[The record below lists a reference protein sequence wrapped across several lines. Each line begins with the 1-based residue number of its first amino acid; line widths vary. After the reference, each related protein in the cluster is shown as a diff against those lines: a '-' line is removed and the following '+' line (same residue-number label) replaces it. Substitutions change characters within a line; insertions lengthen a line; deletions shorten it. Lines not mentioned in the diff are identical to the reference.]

1 MTDTAAISEKPAP
14 ARVRRLTTVRIL
26 RVLAAASLIV
36 PLVILVSIGW
46 LDWNEKRQEASNDT
60 MRLLE
65 LVSDSTT
72 KLFDL
77 QVLALQQTKLLL
89 NDHSDAEIRQ
99 HQAELHDNLTVI
111 QHYLPFLRD
120 LFVVDKNGMTLL
132 SAATFPPPTKPLT
145 DRDYYQYFRQ
155 GHGGTFIGQLGRRYV
170 DETSYIPLAIAR
182 PSLDGGFNGVIVCSI
197 NPDDMKVFFE
207 QLLAMDPDIAG
218 RSVSLLRDDG
228 GLVVGAGNTS
238 AQAEQIA
245 SATAQFA
252 VRQQD
257 TDTGLKLAQQ
267 DDESRIAAWYRLP
280 TLRMV
285 VVTSVSL
292 NDVRDAWLRSME
304 PYAGL
309 CAASALSLLAL
320 SLLALRRTH
329 ASIAAEEQ
337 AERERQRRQQAED
350 AVRQSQ
356 KMEALGKLTGG
367 VAHDFNN
374 LLAVIQGNAEL
385 AKNRPPE
392 KVARMLDNILHA
404 SQRGATLTRQLLSFS
419 RGQALAPRVMD
430 PTVEIPRIMTM
441 LQASLRGD
449 IQVGLSIA
457 PDVWPVEVDL
467 AEWEIALLNIAVNAR
482 DAMPSGGHLTVAAA
496 NVVLNHGDMVDARS
510 LEGPF
515 VRLTMRDT
523 GSGIP
528 SDVAARAFEPF
539 FTTKD
544 VGSGTGLG
552 LSQVYGFARQSHGV
566 ATIATAPQGGT
577 EVTLFLPK
585 AVRALSRVEAEAPAV
600 VHAVDRGARQILLV
614 EDNPEVATIT
624 SEIIRTLGYQ
634 VVHVDRA
641 RKGLEMLTRSK
652 SSFQLMITDVVMPD
666 GMDGVQ
672 LATAARRLLPS
683 LPIILVSGYN
693 EAGSAN
699 SSGFRLLRKPLPV
712 KDLAEAIEAELGGFP
727 RIVVDNTK
735 AG

>member
-1 MTDTAAISEKPAP
+1 MTDTAAPSDVPP
-14 ARVRRLTTVRIL
+14 RARVRTLTTVRIL
-26 RVLAAASLIV
+26 RILTAASLIV
-36 PLVILVSIGW
+36 PLVILAGVGW

-65 LVSDSTT
+65 LVTDSTS
-72 KLFDL
+72 KLFDQ
-77 QVLALQQTKLLL
+77 QVLALQQTRLLL
-89 NDHSDAEIRQ
+89 NDRTDSDIRQ
-99 HQAELHDNLTVI
+99 HQAELHDDLTVI

-120 LFVVDKNGMTLL
+120 LFVVDKNGMPLL
-132 SAATFPPPTKPLT
+132 SAETYPPPTTPLS

-155 GHGGTFIGQLGRRYV
+155 GHGGTFIGQLGRRHV
-170 DETSYIPLAIAR
+170 DDMSFIPLAIAR
-182 PSLDGGFNGVIVCSI
+182 PSLDGGFSGVIVCSI
-197 NPDDMKVFFE
+197 NPDDMRVFFG
-207 QLLAMDPDIAG
+207 QLLAMDPDIDG

-228 GLVVGAGNTS
+228 SVVVGAGNTS
-238 AQAEQIA
+238 TQAELIA

-252 VRQQD
+252 ERQQD
-257 TDTGLKLAQQ
+257 TDTGLKMARQ
-267 DDESRIAAWYRLP
+267 DDESRIVAWSRLP
-280 TLRMV
+280 TLGMV

-292 NDVRDAWLRSME
+292 DSVRDAWLRSME
-304 PYAGL
+304 PYAAL
-309 CAASALSLLAL
+309 CAGSALSLLAL

-329 ASIAAEEQ
+329 ASIAAENL
-337 AERERQRRQQAED
+337 AETERHRRQQAED

-385 AKNRPPE
+385 AKNRPPD
-392 KVARMLDNILHA
+392 KVARMLENILHA
-404 SQRGATLTRQLLSFS
+404 AQRGASLTRQLLSFS

-430 PTVEIPRIMTM
+430 TTVEIPRIMTIM
-441 LQASLRGD
+441 QASLRGD
-449 IQVGLSIA
+449 IQVDLSIA
-457 PDVWPVEVDL
+457 PDVWPVEVDA

-482 DAMPSGGHLTVAAA
+482 DAMPSGGRLTVAAA
-496 NVVLNHGDMVDARS
+496 NVVLRQGDLADARS

-515 VRLTMRDT
+515 VRLTIRDT

-528 SDVAARAFEPF
+528 PDVAARAFEPF

-552 LSQVYGFARQSHGV
+552 LSQVYGFARQSGGA
-566 ATIATAPQGGT
+566 ATIATAPEGGT
-577 EVTLFLPK
+577 AVTLFLPK
-585 AVRALSRVEAEAPAV
+585 AVRPLLRVETGAPAAV
-600 VHAVDRGARQILLV
+600 RAVDPGARQILLV
-614 EDNPEVATIT
+614 EDNPEVAAIT
-624 SEIIRTLGYQ
+624 ADIIRTLGYQ
-634 VVHVDRA
+634 VVHADRA

-652 SSFQLMITDVVMPD
+652 SSFQLMITDIVMPD

-672 LATAARRLLPS
+672 LANAARRLLPS

-693 EAGSAN
+693 ETGSAN
-699 SSGFRLLRKPLPV
+699 TLGFRLLRKPLPV

-727 RIVVDNTK
+727 RIVVDNTR